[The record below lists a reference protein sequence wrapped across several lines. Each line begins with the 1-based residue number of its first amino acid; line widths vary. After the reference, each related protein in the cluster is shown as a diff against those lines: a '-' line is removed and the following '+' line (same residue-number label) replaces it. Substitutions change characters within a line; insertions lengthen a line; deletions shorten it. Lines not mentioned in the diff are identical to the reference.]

1 MAGAALPIPTKTGYT
16 FDGWYE
22 SSNFTG
28 NPVADVPTDS
38 TGELTFYAK
47 WTANT
52 YTVIFDADGGS
63 VDPTSAVTVAGK
75 LTSLPV
81 PTYDGYNFLGWYTQK
96 DGGEIITTDTVFAMD
111 STIYAHWSNIP
122 VTSLELNK
130 YSLTL
135 QEKGSDTLTVTVEPA
150 DAANQDVTWESSNT
164 SIATVSADGT
174 VTAIS
179 AGTATFTA
187 TAQDGSGV
195 SASCT
200 LTVTHGKMV
209 HIPKKDATCTEYG
222 NEEYWTCDTCGKYFS
237 DANGDTEIEK
247 DSWIISAINRDW
259 NDAVYTWSD
268 DGSTCTAT
276 RTCKN
281 DSTHAETATATVT
294 GAHTKAPT
302 CTQMGKTTYTA
313 TFEADWAATQTK
325 VLADIPATGHNYD
338 NGKCTVCGAI
348 ASDFKAVITAGANGS
363 WQKGTKDGLSFTSNA
378 AYKHF
383 RKIQVDGKNLDAAN
397 YTVKEGST
405 IVTLKTEHL
414 ETLSVGKHTLAI
426 VSDTGTAAAEFTIQ
440 TAPAT
445 DNARYYTCQSCG
457 HHD

>member
-22 SSNFTG
+22 SSDFTG

-75 LTSLPV
+75 LTSLPI

-96 DGGEIITTDTVFAMD
+96 DGGGIITTDTVFAMD

-135 QEKGSDTLTVTVEPA
+135 QEKGSDTLTVAVEPA

-174 VTAIS
+174 V
-179 AGTATFTA
+179 
-187 TAQDGSGV
+187 
-195 SASCT
+195 
-200 LTVTHGKMV
+200 
-209 HIPKKDATCTEYG
+209 
-222 NEEYWTCDTCGKYFS
+222 
-237 DANGDTEIEK
+237 
-247 DSWIISAINRDW
+247 
-259 NDAVYTWSD
+259 
-268 DGSTCTAT
+268 
-276 RTCKN
+276 
-281 DSTHAETATATVT
+281 
-294 GAHTKAPT
+294 
-302 CTQMGKTTYTA
+302 
-313 TFEADWAATQTK
+313 EADWAATQTK

-383 RKIQVDGKNLDAAN
+383 RKVQVDGKNLDAAN
-397 YTVKEGST
+397 YTVKEGGT
-405 IVTLKTEHL
+405 IVTLKAEYL

-440 TAPAT
+440 AAPAT
-445 DNARYYTCQSCG
+445 DNTRYYTCQSCG